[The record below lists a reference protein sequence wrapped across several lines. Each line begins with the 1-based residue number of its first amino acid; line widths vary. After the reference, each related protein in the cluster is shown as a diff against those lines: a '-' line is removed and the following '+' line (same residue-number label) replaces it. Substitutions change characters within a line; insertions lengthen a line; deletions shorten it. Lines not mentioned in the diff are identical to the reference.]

1 MSWRASIRNGTV
13 YCLLFFFTN
22 PNIQGG
28 DEAAWTEVAIDR
40 GVTVW
45 SRSRLDRMLPEL
57 RAQGQVHGELFH
69 VMAVILDNE
78 RSPEWVPNCSE
89 SREIK
94 RFDARTI
101 WVYSATDSPWPVSD
115 RDTVVKVVA
124 EEIKPT
130 QQYRVLMQAQPDLL
144 PLVEG
149 RVRIPYSKIYFLLKQ
164 VGANTIE
171 IEYGLDVDP
180 GGALPKWLVRRT
192 ARNTL
197 IETIIAL
204 EAQVAQTRGQYQF
217 EIKAL
222 TKEFQ

>member
-1 MSWRASIRNGTV
+1 M
-13 YCLLFFFTN
+13 
-22 PNIQGG
+22 
-28 DEAAWTEVAIDR
+28 
-40 GVTVW
+40 W

-57 RAQGQVHGELFH
+57 RAQGQIHGELFH

-101 WVYSATDSPWPVSD
+101 WVYSATDSPWPVLD

-149 RVRIPYSKIYFLLKQ
+149 RVRIPYSKKLFPLK
-164 VGANTIE
+164 TS
-171 IEYGLDVDP
+171 
-180 GGALPKWLVRRT
+180 WC
-192 ARNTL
+192 
-197 IETIIAL
+197 
-204 EAQVAQTRGQYQF
+204 
-217 EIKAL
+217 
-222 TKEFQ
+222 